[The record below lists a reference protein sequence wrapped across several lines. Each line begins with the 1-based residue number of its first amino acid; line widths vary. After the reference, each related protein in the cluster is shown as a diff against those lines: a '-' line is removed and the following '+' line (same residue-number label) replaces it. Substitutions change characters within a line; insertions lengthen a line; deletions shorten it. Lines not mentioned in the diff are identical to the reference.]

1 MDDINILVAIA
12 MFMAGIFGMA
22 GLRLWFITHQDVN
35 MSKKVNGLSIDM
47 GKLKKALKDGY
58 TGVVTQTQGTV
69 ELPSGMENMTLEGF
83 AESLGFDTKELN
95 NPIVR
100 PIAEKIFEQIKAK
113 AGDTNNQEQ
122 GQLPD
127 L

>member
-1 MDDINILVAIA
+1 MEDINILVAIA

-47 GKLKKALKDGY
+47 GKVKKALKDGY
-58 TGVVTQTQGTV
+58 AGVQGEPLKLADVAKDAPNMDVAQFV
-69 ELPSGMENMTLEGF
+69 EM
-83 AESLGFDTKELN
+83 LGFDAKELD
-95 NPIVR
+95 NPIVA
-100 PIAEKIFEQIKAK
+100 PLVEKVFKSI
-113 AGDTNNQEQ
+113 Q
-122 GQLPD
+122 GGMHKTDEKQVSD